1 MAVLAVT
8 VFVVAYALIASDRI
22 NKTLVAL
29 SGAAIVVAVGVVG
42 SGDVFYSHDT
52 GIDWDVI
59 FLLLGMMI
67 IVSVL
72 RQTGVFEYIAIWS
85 AKRAKG
91 SPLRI
96 MILLVLVTAVASAL
110 LDNVTTVLLIAPVTL
125 LVCDRLAINPV
136 PFLMAEVF
144 ASNIGG
150 AATLVGDPP
159 NIIIAS
165 RAGLSF
171 NDFLVHMAPI
181 VIVVMVVFVAML
193 PRLFR
198 GSFDVDADRVAD
210 VMSLDEREAIR
221 DPRLLVKCGVVLVGV
236 FTAFIAHSVL
246 HIAPSMVALLGAG
259 ILVVISRLERS
270 DYLSSVEWETL
281 LFFAGLFIMVGALV
295 KTGVI
300 DQLARAATDVTGGN
314 ALLTVMLILGV
325 SAPVSG
331 IIDNIPYVATMTP
344 IVSELAGGLHESR
357 PRSVVG
363 ACARRRLRRQPDR
376 RRGQRQRRHAR
387 NRPPR
392 RQSHLVLGI
401 HPQGCGGHCDV
412 DRAVRDLS
420 LAALLRDR
428 LERSSDVDC
437 ADDRVDRVLCAGVGE
452 VRRRVSRALL
462 DAYQSD
468 RDVLSP

>member
-1 MAVLAVT
+1 MAPIAIAV
-8 VFVVAYALIASDRI
+8 FAVAYALIASDRI

-29 SGAAIVVAVGVVG
+29 CGAAIVVALGIVG
-42 SGDVFYSHDT
+42 SRDVFYSHET

-72 RQTGVFEYIAIWS
+72 RQTGVFEYIAIWA

-96 MILLVLVTAVASAL
+96 MILLVLVTAFASAL

-125 LVCDRLAINPV
+125 LVCDRLAINAA
-136 PFLMAEVF
+136 PFLIAEVF

-150 AATLVGDPP
+150 ASTLVGDPP

-165 RAGLSF
+165 RAGLTF
-171 NDFLVHMAPI
+171 NDFLVHMTPI
-181 VIVVMVVFVAML
+181 VLIVMVVFIAML

-198 GSFDVDADRVAD
+198 GSFDVDSDRVAD
-210 VMSLDEREAIR
+210 IMSLEEREAIR
-221 DPRLLVKCGVVLVGV
+221 APALLVKCVAVLVAV

-246 HIAPSMVALLGAG
+246 HIEPSLVALLGAG
-259 ILVVISRLERS
+259 VLVLISRLERS
-270 DYLSSVEWETL
+270 DYLASVEWETL
-281 LFFAGLFIMVGALV
+281 LFFVGLFIMVGALV

-300 DQLARAATDVTGGN
+300 DNLARMATEATGGN

-344 IVSELAGGLHESR
+344 IVSELAASMPDLAHPNALWWALALGADFGGNLTA
-357 PRSVVG
+357 VG
-363 ACARRRLRRQPDR
+363 ASANVVMLGIARRADNPISFWEFTRKGAVVTAMSIALSAVYLWLRYFVM
-376 RRGQRQRRHAR
+376 G
-387 NRPPR
+387 
-392 RQSHLVLGI
+392 
-401 HPQGCGGHCDV
+401 
-412 DRAVRDLS
+412 
-420 LAALLRDR
+420 
-428 LERSSDVDC
+428 
-437 ADDRVDRVLCAGVGE
+437 
-452 VRRRVSRALL
+452 
-462 DAYQSD
+462 
-468 RDVLSP
+468 

>member
-1 MAVLAVT
+1 
-8 VFVVAYALIASDRI
+8 
-22 NKTLVAL
+22 
-29 SGAAIVVAVGVVG
+29 
-42 SGDVFYSHDT
+42 
-52 GIDWDVI
+52 
-59 FLLLGMMI
+59 
-67 IVSVL
+67 
-72 RQTGVFEYIAIWS
+72 
-85 AKRAKG
+85 
-91 SPLRI
+91 

-150 AATLVGDPP
+150 TATLVGDPP

-181 VIVVMVVFVAML
+181 VIIVLIVFVAML
-193 PRLFR
+193 RCLFH
-198 GSFDVDADRVAD
+198 GSFGVDADRVAD
-210 VMSLDEREAIR
+210 VMALDEREAIR

-236 FTAFIAHSVL
+236 FTAFVAHSVL

-259 ILVVISRLERS
+259 ILILISRLQRS

-281 LFFAGLFIMVGALV
+281 LFFVGLFIMVGALV

-300 DQLARAATDVTGGN
+300 DQLARAATDLTGGN

-344 IVSELAGGLHESR
+344 IVAELAATMPDLAQPHVLWWALALGADFGGNLTA
-357 PRSVVG
+357 VG
-363 ACARRRLRRQPDR
+363 ASANVVMLGIARRADNPISFWEFTRK
-376 RRGQRQRRHAR
+376 G
-387 NRPPR
+387 
-392 RQSHLVLGI
+392 
-401 HPQGCGGHCDV
+401 
-412 DRAVRDLS
+412 AVVTAMSIALS
-420 LAALLRDR
+420 AVYLWMRYF
-428 LERSSDVDC
+428 VF
-437 ADDRVDRVLCAGVGE
+437 G
-452 VRRRVSRALL
+452 
-462 DAYQSD
+462 
-468 RDVLSP
+468 